1 MKFATIAL
9 IGAVSAQDG
18 IPCTDD
24 DANVKCMAG
33 ACCGFLIPA
42 EGDPTRLC
50 SKGNKE
56 GAAAYD
62 GEDVFQCDDPNAVDE
77 GASKIVIGA
86 SALVAAVYMM
96 WIWYDTLIFID
107 NVIIIIC
114 IDVA

>member
-50 SKGNKE
+50 SKGN
-56 GAAAYD
+56 
-62 GEDVFQCDDPNAVDE
+62 
-77 GASKIVIGA
+77 
-86 SALVAAVYMM
+86 
-96 WIWYDTLIFID
+96 
-107 NVIIIIC
+107 
-114 IDVA
+114 